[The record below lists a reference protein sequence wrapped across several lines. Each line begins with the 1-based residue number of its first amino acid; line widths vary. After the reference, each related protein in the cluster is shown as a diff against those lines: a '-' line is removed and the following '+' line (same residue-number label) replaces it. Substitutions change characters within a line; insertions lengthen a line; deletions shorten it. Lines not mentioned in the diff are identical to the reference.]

1 MNVKARRRV
10 PLTAEQVWATLS
22 NHTGMSTWSPGI
34 SVTMERGGD
43 VDYNGVG
50 AVRRVAGMG
59 PVIREEI
66 TEFDAP
72 NRIAYRALSGI
83 PLRDYRGVVTIQ
95 PRNGVPGSLVTWE
108 ISTTTE
114 SRAARVLLAVLCRV
128 FLSSLLRT
136 ANKNKSK
143 LEVVL

>member
-10 PLTAEQVWATLS
+10 PLSAEQIWATLS

-43 VDYNGVG
+43 DDYNGVG
-50 AVRRVAGMG
+50 AIRRVAGIG
-59 PVIREEI
+59 PIIREEI

-72 NRIAYRALSGI
+72 NKLAYRALSGI
-83 PLRDYRGVVTIQ
+83 PLRDYQGVVTIQ
-95 PRNGVPGSLVTWE
+95 PRNGVRGSLVTWE

-114 SRAARVLLAVLCRV
+114 SRVARVLLAGMSRMFV
-128 FLSSLLRT
+128 SSLVRV
-136 ANKNKSK
+136 ANKNKHK
-143 LEVVL
+143 LEVVR